1 MRHTILAAAFAALPL
16 AASAEN
22 VALILAN
29 TSYDSLPDLRI
40 GDEIDDAVAAFA
52 GAGFAVIEVRD
63 ARFAAAASALA
74 ETRER
79 IEAADR
85 VALLV
90 AGHFAQG
97 DGGTWLLSRDA
108 RQPDLFNVGAQAV
121 PMAPLLSLAA
131 GHPGAAAVLIADE
144 TGRVR
149 LGPGLAAGAAPS
161 PAPQGVAVFTGTA
174 RGIAATL
181 EDGLLE
187 PARSLRDVAEDL
199 PSGVAAEGF
208 LSGRAAFVPGE
219 GGEVVVTARP
229 AQPVEVA
236 PAPAEAETVTLPP
249 VQALDPSGAE
259 AALGLSREARRAV
272 QRDLELLGYDPRGID
287 GVFGRGTRSAI
298 AAWQRANGAPE
309 TGYLTGNQV
318 VLLQEQGAERSA
330 ALEAEAARRQADE
343 DRQDAAYWQE
353 TGSGGTEQG
362 LRAYLARYPDGL
374 YAARARASL
383 EPFEAERRAQAA
395 AADRQAWDVARGTDS
410 VEAYRAY
417 LSERPE
423 GAFRREAEARIAALS
438 EDEAGDRAV
447 AAARAEETAVAANP
461 IARLLIEQR
470 LNQLGY
476 EPGAI
481 DGAFDEETRRGIR
494 RFQRAR
500 DIPVTGYVGQA
511 TMARLLAP

>member
-1 MRHTILAAAFAALPL
+1 MKRTILAAALAAFPL
-16 AASAEN
+16 AAWAEN
-22 VALILAN
+22 LALVVAN

-40 GDEIDDAVAAFA
+40 GDEIDEAVAAFA
-52 GAGFAVIEVRD
+52 DAGFAVIEVRD
-63 ARFAAAASALA
+63 ARFAAAASGLA
-74 ETRER
+74 EARER

-85 VALLV
+85 VAILV

-97 DGGTWLLSRDA
+97 EGGTWLLSRDA
-108 RQPDLFNVGAQAV
+108 RQPDLFTVGAQGV
-121 PMAPLLSLAA
+121 PMAPLVALAA
-131 GHPGAAAVLIADE
+131 RHPGAAAVLIADE

-149 LGPGLAAGAAPS
+149 LGPGLAAGVSPT

-174 RGIAATL
+174 RGIAATVA
-181 EDGLLE
+181 EGLLE
-187 PARSLRDVAEDL
+187 PGRSLGDVADDL

-208 LSGRAAFVPGE
+208 LSGRAAFLPGE
-219 GGEVVVTARP
+219 GGEVVVVARP
-229 AQPVEVA
+229 R
-236 PAPAEAETVTLPP
+236 EAEPLPEAPEVVDLPP
-249 VQALDPSGAE
+249 VQALDPEGAE

-272 QRDLELLGYDPRGID
+272 QRDLELLGFDPRGID
-287 GVFGRGTRSAI
+287 GVFGRGTRAAI
-298 AAWQRANGAPE
+298 AAWQRANRAPD

-318 VLLQEQGAERSA
+318 VLLQEQGARRSA
-330 ALEAEAARRQADE
+330 ELEAEAARRQAEE

-374 YAARARASL
+374 YATRARAAL
-383 EPFEAERRAQAA
+383 EPFEEDRREQAA
-395 AADRQAWDVARGTDS
+395 AADRQAWDVARGTDT

-417 LSERPE
+417 LAERPE

-438 EDEAGDRAV
+438 GDEANDQAV
-447 AAARAEETAVAANP
+447 AAARAEESAVAGNP

-481 DGAFDEETRRGIR
+481 DGAFNDDTRRAIR

-500 DIPVTGYVGQA
+500 DIVVTGYVSQA

>member
-1 MRHTILAAAFAALPL
+1 MRRTILAAAIAAFPL

-22 VALILAN
+22 LALVVAN

-40 GDEIDDAVAAFA
+40 GDEIDAAVAAFA
-52 GAGFAVIEVRD
+52 DAGFAVIEVRD
-63 ARFAAAASALA
+63 ARFAAAAAGLA
-74 ETRER
+74 EARER

-85 VALLV
+85 VAILV

-97 DGGTWLLSRDA
+97 EGGTWLLSRDA
-108 RQPDLFNVGAQAV
+108 RQPDLFTVGAQGV
-121 PMAPLLSLAA
+121 PMAPLAALAA
-131 GHPGAAAVLIADE
+131 LHPGAAAVLIADE

-149 LGPGLAAGAAPS
+149 LGPGLGAGAAPS

-174 RGIAATL
+174 RGIASTIA
-181 EDGLLE
+181 DGLLE
-187 PARSLRDVAEDL
+187 PGRSLGDVAGDL

-208 LSGRAAFVPGE
+208 LSARAAFLPGE
-219 GGEVVVTARP
+219 GGEVVVVARP
-229 AQPVEVA
+229 AEAA
-236 PAPAEAETVTLPP
+236 PAPDVVELPP
-249 VQALDPSGAE
+249 VQALDPEGAE

-287 GVFGRGTRSAI
+287 GVFGRGTRAAI
-298 AAWQRANGAPE
+298 VAWQRANAAPE

-318 VLLQEQGAERSA
+318 VLLQEQGARRSVE
-330 ALEAEAARRQADE
+330 LEAEAARRQAEE
-343 DRQDAAYWQE
+343 DRRDAAFWQE

-374 YAARARASL
+374 YAARARAAL
-383 EPFEAERRAQAA
+383 DPFEEERREQAA
-395 AADRQAWDVARGTDS
+395 AADRQAWDAARGTDT

-417 LSERPE
+417 LAERPE

-438 EDEAGDRAV
+438 GDEASDQAV
-447 AAARAEETAVAANP
+447 AAARAEESAVTGSP

-481 DGAFDEETRRGIR
+481 DGAFSDDTRRAIR

-500 DIPVTGYVGQA
+500 DIVVTGYVSQA